1 VAERAL
7 AGRPAAARPLA
18 AVALVTALALVWGV
32 NWPVMKRALTE
43 VDVWSFRAV
52 CAAGAG
58 LVFLG
63 LLKLSGRRL
72 YVPPAE
78 RGPLVVA
85 ALLNIT
91 LWPLASVIALT
102 MYPAG
107 ASAIVAY
114 TMPAIAAAIGSVA
127 LKERFTARRV
137 AALALGM
144 AGLAALMAPTGVTPG
159 AAWMLGGAVIWALGM
174 IQVKRIRW
182 TIATSTM
189 SAWQTFIGG
198 APALALALLLGDWAR
213 WAEVSPVGAA
223 SIAYSALLSAILG
236 HWLWF
241 RMVGLFPIAVTG
253 VSSLAVPVVGVL
265 SGALLLGERIGPAE
279 LIALAL
285 VVPAIALV
293 LFERRP
299 K

>member
-1 VAERAL
+1 MAERSL
-7 AGRPAAARPLA
+7 AARPASAGPLA

-32 NWPVMKRALTE
+32 NWPVMKRALDE

-52 CAAGAG
+52 CAVGAG

-63 LLKLSGRRL
+63 LLKLSGRKL
-72 YVPPAE
+72 YVPQAE
-78 RGPLVVA
+78 RRPLVVA

-91 LWPLASVIALT
+91 IWPLASTIALT

-107 ASAIVAY
+107 ASSIVAY
-114 TMPAIAAAIGSVA
+114 TMPAIAAAIGSVV
-127 LKERFTARRV
+127 LKERFTARRL

-144 AGLAALMAPTGVTPG
+144 AGLAALMAPTGVTAG
-159 AAWMLGGAVIWALGM
+159 AAWMLGGAVFWAFGM
-174 IQVKRIRW
+174 IQVKRTRW

-198 APALALALLLGDWAR
+198 VPALALALVLGDWAA
-213 WAEVSPVGAA
+213 WTAVSAVGAA
-223 SIAYSALLSAILG
+223 SIAYSVLLSSILG
-236 HWLWF
+236 HWMWF
-241 RMVGLFPIAVTG
+241 RMVGMFPIAVTG

-265 SGALLLGERIGPAE
+265 SGALLLGERIGAPE
-279 LIALAL
+279 LLALAL
-285 VVPAIALV
+285 VVPAIWLV

-299 K
+299 Q